1 MMDGG
6 TQVPIA
12 FSADRLTKRY
22 GTVRAV
28 DAISLSVPGC
38 GIFGLLGRNGA
49 GKSTTIKMLT
59 TLLPPTSGTA
69 TVAGFDVVR
78 QPLDVRRRIG
88 YVPQMPSADVDLTG
102 YENLLIFAKLYV
114 VPRSMRAE
122 RIDDALS
129 FMGLQE
135 YRNTLVGRYS
145 GGLRRRLE
153 MAQSMLHRPQVLFL
167 DEPTE
172 GLDPVARHAVW
183 ERLRALPTQFGTTV
197 VLTTHYMDEAEALCD
212 RVCFLHQG
220 SIAAEGTP
228 GELKAKAG
236 EAATL
241 DDVFLRVTGGPTE
254 ESA

>member
-1 MMDGG
+1 MDGD

-28 DAISLSVPGC
+28 DAISLSVPAC

-69 TVAGFDVVR
+69 RVAGFDVVR
-78 QPLDVRRRIG
+78 QPVDVRRHIG

-114 VPRSMRAE
+114 VPRPLRAG

-135 YRNTLVGRYS
+135 HRNTLVGRYS

-153 MAQSMLHRPQVLFL
+153 IAQSMLHHPQVLFL

-183 ERLRALPTQFGTTV
+183 DRLQALPAQLGTTI
-197 VLTTHYMDEAEALCD
+197 VLTTHYMDEAQALCD
-212 RVCFLHQG
+212 RVCFLNHG
-220 SIAAEGTP
+220 SIAAQGTP
-228 GELKAKAG
+228 GELMATAG
-236 EAATL
+236 PGATL
-241 DDVFLRVTGGPTE
+241 DDVFLRVTGGTAD
-254 ESA
+254 EST